1 MSSTLNNDILIQSDL
16 NYDALKDSVA
26 IPSIDLSLFPV
37 PDFTTNPVPT
47 PTTVTNTLL
56 TDKNVDGT
64 GCFDNLMTSI
74 SKHLTNEFK
83 EGRIE
88 QDKFGD
94 IYSQN
99 MIQAMSIASQYVLNS
114 VTTNYQN
121 QLLKKQLEQ
130 QEINNVTAKV
140 QLEITKLNASRA
152 RYEALTA
159 NTNYAISKQQ
169 LANTNADYLLKI
181 KQLALS
187 DKELEL
193 KDKNILLTQEQID
206 TAILNQASITK
217 NNLILDKN
225 LLKLDEEI
233 DLLQSEDLIKTQQI
247 ELVKQQVDTERAK
260 TKNTT
265 STGATIVG
273 VLGKEKDLKD
283 AQMILYERQQDAY
296 VVDSKAKVGMMF
308 KEVYAINKSADPG
321 TTVPSSLND
330 SNINEVVN
338 AMRSAVDI

>member
-1 MSSTLNNDILIQSDL
+1 MSSTLNNDIIIQSDL
-16 NYDALKDSVA
+16 NYDALKDTVS
-26 IPSIDLSLFPV
+26 IPSVDLSLFPV
-37 PDFTTNPVPT
+37 PNFTSNPVPT

-74 SKHLTNEFK
+74 SKHLTNEFE

-99 MIQAMSIASQYVLNS
+99 MIQAMSIASQFVLNT

-130 QEINNVTAKV
+130 QEITNVTAKV

-187 DKELEL
+187 DKDIEL
-193 KDKNILLTQEQID
+193 KTQQIRLATEQVD
-206 TAILNQASITK
+206 TEVLNQTSLTK
-217 NNLILDKN
+217 NHLILDKN

-233 DLLQSEDLIKTQQI
+233 DLLQTQDLIQGQQV
-247 ELVKQQVDTERAK
+247 ELAKQQVDTERAK

-265 STGATIVG
+265 STGSTITG

-283 AQMILYERQQDAY
+283 AQITLYERQQDAY
-296 VVDSKAKVGMMF
+296 VVDSKAKIGMMF
-308 KEVYAINKSADPG
+308 KDVYAINKSSDAG
-321 TTVPSSLND
+321 TTVPSSLSD
-330 SNINEVVN
+330 SNINAVVT

>member
-16 NYDALKDSVA
+16 NYDALKDTVSV
-26 IPSIDLSLFPV
+26 PSVDLSLFPV
-37 PDFTTNPVPT
+37 PNFNSNPVPI
-47 PTTVTNTLL
+47 PITVTNTLL

-74 SKHLTNEFK
+74 SRHLTNEFE

-99 MIQAMSIASQYVLNS
+99 MIQAMSIASQFVLNT

-140 QLEITKLNASRA
+140 QLEITKLNATRA

-169 LANTNADYLLKI
+169 LANTNADYLFKI

-187 DKELEL
+187 DKDIEL
-193 KDKNILLTQEQID
+193 
-206 TAILNQASITK
+206 
-217 NNLILDKN
+217 
-225 LLKLDEEI
+225 
-233 DLLQSEDLIKTQQI
+233 KTQQI
-247 ELVKQQVDTERAK
+247 ELAKQQVDTERAK

-265 STGATIVG
+265 STGSTITG
-273 VLGKEKDLKD
+273 LLGKEKDLKD
-283 AQMILYERQQDAY
+283 AQITLYERQQDAY
-296 VVDSKAKVGMMF
+296 VVDNKTKVGMMF
-308 KEVYAINKSADPG
+308 KEVYAINKSSDPG

-330 SNINEVVN
+330 SNINAVVN
-338 AMRSAVDI
+338 AMRNAVNI